1 MLSNAAMRKTMLAL
15 AALLASSSALA
26 DTLIS
31 NVNGM
36 QVGPDGKL
44 QHFKALVV
52 TDDGK
57 VRMTVEHPEL
67 VRIAGITNTV
77 DGGGRT
83 LLPGLIDAHG
93 HIMGLG
99 FAAIQLDLTG
109 TSSVEELKQRL
120 KAYADAN
127 PGDGWI
133 IGRGWNQELWS
144 EKRFPTSAD
153 LDAVVPDRPVWLTRV
168 DGHAAVGNSAA
179 MRAAGVTAAT
189 KAPDGGEI
197 IDGLF
202 VDNATGLVESS
213 DAVRDRALAEAQK
226 AMLSVGLVGAADMG
240 TAKEDWDT
248 MRRAG
253 EAGALNIRI
262 ISYAGAPE
270 NWRAINGSKPTGW
283 MYGDRLRLVGTKL
296 YADGALGSRG
306 AYLKAPYHDRPDTR
320 GLRFHTDAEL
330 LAMADEVAK
339 GGGQVATHAI
349 GDGANAQVIG
359 VYEQLSKTYGKS
371 RRWRIEHLQIADPKD
386 LPRLK
391 PAGIIASMQ
400 PTHQT
405 SDRLMAEAR
414 LGPKR
419 LEGSYAWQTIAKRG
433 VPLAFGSDFPVES
446 PNPFPG
452 LSAAISRQDMN
463 GQPPG
468 GWRPQDRVSFEQ
480 ALAGFTRG
488 AAYAGFAEGQLG
500 SLEPGKWADF
510 ILVDR
515 DVSKVDPQALA
526 RTQVLETWVAG
537 KKVWERA
544 ATGGGG
550 ERGR

>member
-1 MLSNAAMRKTMLAL
+1 MQKTLLAL

-31 NVNGM
+31 NVNGI
-36 QVGPDGKL
+36 QVDAHGKL
-44 QHFKALVV
+44 QHFKALVA

-57 VRMTVEHPEL
+57 VRMTIEHPEL
-67 VRIAGITNTV
+67 VKLAGITNTV
-77 DGGGRT
+77 DGGGKT

-93 HIMGLG
+93 HVMGLG

-109 TSSVEELKQRL
+109 TTSVEELKQRL
-120 KAYADAN
+120 QSYAETN

-133 IGRGWNQELWS
+133 IGRGWNQELWA

-179 MRAAGVTAAT
+179 MRAAGVTSAT

-202 VDNATGLVESS
+202 VDNATNLVESKIPEPS
-213 DAVRDRALAEAQK
+213 AELRDRALAEAQK

-253 EAGALNIRI
+253 EAGTLNVRI

-306 AYLKAPYHDRPDTR
+306 A
-320 GLRFHTDAEL
+320 
-330 LAMADEVAK
+330 
-339 GGGQVATHAI
+339 
-349 GDGANAQVIG
+349 
-359 VYEQLSKTYGKS
+359 
-371 RRWRIEHLQIADPKD
+371 
-386 LPRLK
+386 
-391 PAGIIASMQ
+391 
-400 PTHQT
+400 
-405 SDRLMAEAR
+405 
-414 LGPKR
+414 
-419 LEGSYAWQTIAKRG
+419 
-433 VPLAFGSDFPVES
+433 
-446 PNPFPG
+446 
-452 LSAAISRQDMN
+452 
-463 GQPPG
+463 
-468 GWRPQDRVSFEQ
+468 
-480 ALAGFTRG
+480 
-488 AAYAGFAEGQLG
+488 
-500 SLEPGKWADF
+500 
-510 ILVDR
+510 
-515 DVSKVDPQALA
+515 
-526 RTQVLETWVAG
+526 
-537 KKVWERA
+537 
-544 ATGGGG
+544 
-550 ERGR
+550 